1 MTLPML
7 EAVSFTQALADSTRW
22 RIALLVADQM
32 LCVCELEDG
41 LRLPQSTL
49 SSHLTVLRASGLL
62 EVERRGKWAWY
73 RMAPALRPLFETLR
87 AHFAESLT
95 NDPVTAADRARTA
108 ERVALR
114 GQSDCGT
121 ARRRAIPPHL
131 AGTAAAPC
139 C

>member
-1 MTLPML
+1 ML
-7 EAVSFTQALADSTRW
+7 EAAAFAHALADVTRW

-73 RMAPALRPLFETLR
+73 KMSPALRPLFKTLR
-87 AHFAESLT
+87 AHFAESLAG
-95 NDPVTAADRARTA
+95 DLVLQADRARIA
-108 ERVALR
+108 ERVSLR
-114 GQSDCGT
+114 GQTDCGT
-121 ARRRAIPPHL
+121 ARRRAIPPVL
-131 AGTAAAPC
+131 KRKAAPC

>member
-1 MTLPML
+1 ML
-7 EAVSFTQALADSTRW
+7 EAATFAHALADVTRW
-22 RIALLVADQM
+22 RICLLVSQRM

-49 SSHLTVLRASGLL
+49 SSHLTVLRAAGLL
-62 EVERRGKWAWY
+62 EVERRGKWAFY

-87 AHFAESLT
+87 EHFAKSLT
-95 NDPVTAADRARTA
+95 SDPVFAEDRRRTA

-114 GQSDCGT
+114 GQTDCGSS
-121 ARRRAIPPHL
+121 RRRAIPPAL
-131 AGTAAAPC
+131 TESAAAPC